1 MGNKGRAGTKC
12 GARERVKTKACP
24 DCDTCKKTR
33 GECTIKNKL
42 CVNVNTRN
50 ADQPNPKPNWWI
62 KWDSP
67 TTDDTECKDLKDKQ
81 AHPDHKQEAES
92 PAGSNWKAKNADKKE
107 AKKAAKDTAKKT
119 AKEAAKKEAKK
130 AAKKE
135 AKKAV
140 KKEEKNAAKEETK
153 KAKKKQAKP
162 VAKEAKNTAKKTAK
176 KAAKKTAKKEA

>member
-92 PAGSNWKAKNADKKE
+92 PAGSNWKAKNAEKKATKKATEEKEKKGNSAKAE
-107 AKKAAKDTAKKT
+107 AK
-119 AKEAAKKEAKK
+119 E
-130 AAKKE
+130 
-135 AKKAV
+135 AV